1 MPHGRGNGELMSN
14 AVNQAEEKICTLTAA
29 NVIGFRITACPIEG
43 KIVSGE
49 VRLGVPKCEF
59 MDMYYL

>member
-1 MPHGRGNGELMSN
+1 MSN
-14 AVNQAEEKICTLTAA
+14 AVNQAEEKSCTLTAA

-49 VRLGVPKCEF
+49 VRFGVPKCEF
-59 MDMYYL
+59 MDMYCL

>member
-1 MPHGRGNGELMSN
+1 MPNGRGNSEIMSL
-14 AVNQAEEKICTLTAA
+14 AVNQAEEKSYTLTDA

-49 VRLGVPKCEF
+49 VRFGVPKCEF
-59 MDMYYL
+59 IDIYVL